1 MGWRCPATPRAC
13 PAPGTTISL
22 SALPGSAFSC
32 SRLPELRATAL
43 PLARALFRAVAQLA
57 AARRDLRVRS
67 QVWGRAKW
75 VFLCRICG
83 YCGLCGGPGMVLAAP
98 GAACAIRGAKRPHAS
113 RKGGALG
120 AGARIR
126 VWLRAIC
133 ILKQF
138 IVPCMCNRASCTRP
152 GLVCAVRRLLGF
164 VRPLEPANVAGS
176 HHRAR
181 GLRLGLCVVLHAPC
195 ADVAA
200 ISWLPTPAASAHA
213 RADVRPCP
221 REGGVRAALA
231 RTAAPIAAPIAAAA
245 LRPRTSPPMPR
256 EGSERRLPPSAPRGP
271 RPPRGR

>member
-1 MGWRCPATPRAC
+1 MGWRRPATPRAC

-57 AARRDLRVRS
+57 AACRDLRVRS

-75 VFLCRICG
+75 VCSCRICG
-83 YCGLCGGPGMVLAAP
+83 NCGLCGGPGMVLAAP

-120 AGARIR
+120 AGARTR

-138 IVPCMCNRASCTRP
+138 IVPCMCNRASCTRSFW
-152 GLVCAVRRLLGF
+152 VCAVRRLLGF

-181 GLRLGLCVVLHAPC
+181 VCAWVSVWFSTHRVSLWQRFRGCLLRRPARMPARTCGHAP
-195 ADVAA
+195 V
-200 ISWLPTPAASAHA
+200 
-213 RADVRPCP
+213 
-221 REGGVRAALA
+221 
-231 RTAAPIAAPIAAAA
+231 
-245 LRPRTSPPMPR
+245 R
-256 EGSERRLPPSAPRGP
+256 EGSARLSRGQ
-271 RPPRGR
+271 RLRSQR